1 MELWRFLVNLSEN
14 KIDITKKQY
23 AEEAESTKFKF
34 EGKLIDWSSHK
45 LIVLV

>member
-34 EGKLIDWSSHK
+34 EGKSSHK